1 MAGLQLGRSR
11 TWGFLAL
18 LVLVLVNSALL
29 AHMLLGSGGPQ
40 PYAVGARVAA
50 TGPGEAVTGPSPAE
64 VPEASVAL
72 RPAALPDPA
81 VLAVYGDGY
90 AAGNELGG
98 VGLTGWPALVAQQTE
113 TELALHAVRQAG
125 YATEGASGQDFID
138 LIQAN
143 PVPDAAVTVVFGSRN
158 DVQADP
164 ADISAR
170 VSEALVAVRTHAP
183 QTSLL
188 VIGPAWSN
196 ADVPPNILA
205 LRDAVLAVA
214 QDAGAT
220 FVDPVAQGW
229 FTESSGLIAA
239 DGISPTD
246 EGHAYMADRIAP
258 AVATALAA
266 A

>member
-1 MAGLQLGRSR
+1 MAGPQLGRSR
-11 TWGFLAL
+11 TWGFVAL

-29 AHMLLGSGGPQ
+29 AHMLLGSGGPE
-40 PYAVGARVAA
+40 PYTGGARAAA
-50 TGPGEAVTGPSPAE
+50 TGPGEAATALSPTE
-64 VPEASVAL
+64 VPEA
-72 RPAALPDPA
+72 AAVFRTAPSPEPA

-98 VGLTGWPALVAQQTE
+98 VGLAGWPALVAQQTG

-125 YATEGASGQDFID
+125 YAAAGASGQKFID
-138 LIQAN
+138 LIQAK

-158 DVQADP
+158 DLHGDP
-164 ADISAR
+164 SDISAR
-170 VSEALVAVRTHAP
+170 VSEALVAVRANAP
-183 QTSLL
+183 ETSLL

-196 ADVPPNILA
+196 ANVPPNILA

-214 QDAGAT
+214 QAAGAT

-229 FTESSGLIAA
+229 FAESSGLIAA

-246 EGHAYMADRIAP
+246 QGHVYMAGRIAP

-266 A
+266 P